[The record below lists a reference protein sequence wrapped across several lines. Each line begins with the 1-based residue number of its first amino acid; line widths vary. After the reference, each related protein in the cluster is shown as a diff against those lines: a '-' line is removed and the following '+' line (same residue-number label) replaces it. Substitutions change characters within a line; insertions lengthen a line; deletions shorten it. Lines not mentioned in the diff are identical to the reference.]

1 MPKVMAPHSLNS
13 MSRRLQY
20 LLCELESNSLQV
32 CLAPSK
38 RGINESDQIRVALSR
53 NANWYR
59 AMCAKFQSGRK
70 KSRTNFDTL
79 IKRRETLKALNRL
92 IDGRALGTVYEER
105 ILAAAKLIKL

>member
-1 MPKVMAPHSLNS
+1 MRKLE
-13 MSRRLQY
+13 Y
-20 LLCELESNSLQV
+20 LLAELESNSLQV

-38 RGINESDQIRVALSR
+38 RRINESDQIRVALSR

-92 IDGRALGTVYEER
+92 IEGRAKGTIYEAR
-105 ILAAAKLIKL
+105 ILAIAKGIKI